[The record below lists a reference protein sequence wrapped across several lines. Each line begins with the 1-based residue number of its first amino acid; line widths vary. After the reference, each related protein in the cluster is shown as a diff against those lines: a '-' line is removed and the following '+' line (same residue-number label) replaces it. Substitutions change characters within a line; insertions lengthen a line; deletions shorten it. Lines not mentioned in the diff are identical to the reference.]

1 MPTTNCLVELVE
13 PPFLVTT
20 LNEIEVVNFERVGFN
35 LKNFDMAIIFKD
47 FTRDILRI
55 DAIPSNRQASA
66 TFLIAALP
74 LALPVPRMC
83 LALPPALTLL
93 GHNRGAFA
101 LK

>member
-13 PPFLVTT
+13 PPFSVTT

-55 DAIPSNRQASA
+55 DAIPSSRC
-66 TFLIAALP
+66 LAARVLP
-74 LALPVPRMC
+74 LSIHSGSRALFAIC
-83 LALPPALTLL
+83 LCLNYKTPPS
-93 GHNRGAFA
+93 RVRRQS
-101 LK
+101 